1 MARGLDTN
9 INTILAGN
17 SITSALLL
25 EIGLPT
31 SDSAGLN
38 AAYFTTAPFDIA
50 LDTDTAPDSG
60 ANTYKAQGKF
70 IAISNTRETASL
82 QITNLRITLSALDP
96 ETVSTFATSDII
108 NKDVTVHRIFFNQS
122 TNAVITDSA
131 GGTETLNMFKGKVG
145 GYKVSES
152 ASTASLT
159 LEIQSQLANFQRTN
173 GRVTTNASM
182 QVEHPTDF
190 GFEYAHETDNDI
202 GWGRT

>member
-1 MARGLDTN
+1 MARGLDDN

-60 ANTYKAQGKF
+60 ANTYTAQGKF

-131 GGTETLNMFKGKVG
+131 GATETLNMFKGKVG

-190 GFEYAHETDNDI
+190 GFEYAHDTDTEI
-202 GWGRT
+202 GWGQT

>member
-1 MARGLDTN
+1 MARGLDDN

-31 SDSAGLN
+31 SDSAGLS
-38 AAYFTTAPFDIA
+38 AAYFTTAPFDIT

-60 ANTYKAQGKF
+60 ANVYKAQGKF
-70 IAISNTRETASL
+70 IAISNTRETA
-82 QITNLRITLSALDP
+82 
-96 ETVSTFATSDII
+96 TVSTFATSDII

-122 TNAVITDSA
+122 TNAVISDSA
-131 GGTETLNMFKGKVG
+131 GATETLNMFKGKIG
-145 GYKVSES
+145 GYKITE
-152 ASTASLT
+152 TATTANIT

>member
-108 NKDVTVHRIFFNQS
+108 NKDVTVHRIFFNQN
-122 TNAVITDSA
+122 TNAVVSDSA
-131 GGTETLNMFKGKVG
+131 GETATINMFKGKVG

-152 ASTASLT
+152 ATTASLT
-159 LEIQSQLANFQRTN
+159 LEIQSQLANFTRTN
-173 GRVTTNASM
+173 GRVTTTASL
-182 QVEHPTDF
+182 QTEHANDF

-202 GWGRT
+202 NWGQT

>member
-9 INTILAGN
+9 INTILAGD

-60 ANTYKAQGKF
+60 ANIYKAQGKF

-131 GGTETLNMFKGKVG
+131 GATETLNMFKGKVG

-190 GFEYAHETDNDI
+190 GFEYAHDTDTEI
-202 GWGRT
+202 GWGQT